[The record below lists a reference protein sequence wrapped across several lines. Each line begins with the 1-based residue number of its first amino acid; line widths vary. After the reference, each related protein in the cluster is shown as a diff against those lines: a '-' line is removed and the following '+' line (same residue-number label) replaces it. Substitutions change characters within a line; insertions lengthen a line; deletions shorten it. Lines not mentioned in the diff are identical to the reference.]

1 METPTTSKWKSW
13 EVFLTRVLAVI
24 GAISIIIGTVKG
36 GAELK
41 EIFWA
46 NPQILNAQNC
56 TCIVSASGEAID
68 FELLVNN
75 PGSKNC
81 SVIEVNLIWPD
92 GLAANLDP
100 DRGTSLPKTILPS
113 SSETLKIRGW
123 GHKTHRASATDW
135 SLIPEGKLVL
145 KPNQTSVEATA
156 LVKFN
161 TGHIAKKKI
170 AFIVVR
176 N

>member
-1 METPTTSKWKSW
+1 MIDKKYWKA
-13 EVFLTRVLAVI
+13 FLT
-24 GAISIIIGTVKG
+24 GAAATILTIFAIIKG
-36 GAELK
+36 GEELK
-41 EIFWA
+41 EIFWT

-56 TCIVSASGEAID
+56 TCAAWEGGETIN

-92 GLAANLDP
+92 GLAADLDTWGE
-100 DRGTSLPKTILPS
+100 RITHLPKTIAPG
-113 SSETLKIRGW
+113 SSEIVKMSGY
-123 GHKTHRASATDW
+123 GHKRHKASATDW

-145 KPNQTSVEATA
+145 RPDQNSVEATA

-161 TGHIAKKKI
+161 TGYIAKKKI
-170 AFIVVR
+170 DFIVSR